1 MALFRKSSRAQNRER
16 KRAGHIGLAP
26 SLENH
31 HADASRCKRRV
42 NRIRLVPKYSWLL
55 EDWEFARARMEH
67 NVSDEVGL
75 QMAELDG
82 WAIVVAHP
90 HSLLVEGHNDA
101 VSIRSN
107 QLREIP

>member
-1 MALFRKSSRAQNRER
+1 MV
-16 KRAGHIGLAP
+16 AG
-26 SLENH
+26 
-31 HADASRCKRRV
+31 
-42 NRIRLVPKYSWLL
+42 RLGIHPRP
-55 EDWEFARARMEH
+55 DGDH
-67 NVSDEVGL
+67 NVSDEAGL